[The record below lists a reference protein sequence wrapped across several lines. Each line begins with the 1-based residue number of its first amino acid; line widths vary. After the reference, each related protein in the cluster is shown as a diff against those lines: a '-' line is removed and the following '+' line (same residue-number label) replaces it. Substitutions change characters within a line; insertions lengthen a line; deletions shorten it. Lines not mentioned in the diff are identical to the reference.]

1 MIHDVA
7 GAFSITEKFGD
18 DANTAQGTQILRKED
33 RISFNAANSNSAYG
47 KATTVQPAA
56 LSCKLCIKYQYLI
69 SILMV
74 QAGG

>member
-7 GAFSITEKFGD
+7 GAFIITEKFGD
-18 DANTAQGTQILRKED
+18 DANTAQATQILRKED

-56 LSCKLCIKYQYLI
+56 LSCKLCIKY
-69 SILMV
+69 
-74 QAGG
+74 